1 MEIVSHTGQGPF
13 QTVHWALLLLDLLVQ
28 QQNATVLA
36 VWPFLMLSYNN
47 RPLYYYPAAVAEG
60 VAALQTTTA
69 NPLEPIGSLI
79 CEMIQSANKP
89 RIKI

>member
-1 MEIVSHTGQGPF
+1 
-13 QTVHWALLLLDLLVQ
+13 
-28 QQNATVLA
+28 
-36 VWPFLMLSYNN
+36 MLFYNN

-79 CEMIQSANKP
+79 CEMIQSTNKP
-89 RIKI
+89 RIKIAGANGDVNRQVFDVAARFALSTGG

>member
-1 MEIVSHTGQGPF
+1 
-13 QTVHWALLLLDLLVQ
+13 
-28 QQNATVLA
+28 
-36 VWPFLMLSYNN
+36 MLFYNN